1 MNKLHYLIVALVL
14 VCGLCHAQNELPTIS
29 ADRPGALTGT
39 DVMPLNKVQWE
50 TGVGF
55 ESTKGEP
62 NIFVLN
68 NTLLRFG
75 LFESAE
81 IRLGANVLMLNEGQ
95 GAAPTFGM
103 TPLTFGIK
111 TKFFEGR
118 GFLPSVALLAELQ
131 SPHIGTK
138 EWLPSHL
145 TPTLHLLFDHTVTNW
160 LGIGYNVGTEWEI
173 ESGTAATF
181 LGFGLYFTISEQ
193 IGSFVETYNYI
204 RPEEGNQYLTQ
215 FGFTWLVSRRVQL
228 DLAAD
233 LDFQNLG
240 KFYAISGG
248 VAWLIN

>member
-1 MNKLHYLIVALVL
+1 MNKLHLIVALVL
-14 VCGLCHAQNELPTIS
+14 VCGLCHAQNELSTIS

-39 DVMPLNKVQWE
+39 DVIPLYKVQWE
-50 TGVGF
+50 TGMGF
-55 ESTKGEP
+55 ESTKDGP
-62 NIFVLN
+62 HTLVLN

-75 LFESAE
+75 LFESTE
-81 IRLGANVLMLNEGQ
+81 IRLGANALMLNEEQ

-111 TKFFEGR
+111 TKFFEG
-118 GFLPSVALLAELQ
+118 GDVLPSVALLAELK

-160 LGIGYNVGTEWEI
+160 LGIGYNIGAEWDGET
-173 ESGTAATF
+173 GATATY

-204 RPEEGNQYLTQ
+204 YPEEGNQYLTQ

-228 DLAAD
+228 DIAAD